1 MPETE
6 QTKPSELDRLPRW
19 APFVVMAGLTLVA
32 FRQYLLSSPGEMLLG
47 QDTLAAGIM
56 FRKFFV
62 EHIRALGRLPLWNP
76 YLFGGVPTIEA
87 GSGDI
92 LYPASIL
99 HFLLP
104 LTSALAWKLILHV
117 YLAGVFMYLAA
128 RALGASRLLALFAGS
143 AYMLSANLV
152 SLVWGGQDGKMY
164 VTALFPAGLWLL
176 VTALERGS
184 WFRFLWLGVV
194 AGLMVVAHPQLAYYA
209 YLGLAGYAIGALWSR
224 RREGGAMLAHVLASA
239 MLAVVTAV
247 GVAAVVLIPM
257 YRYLRE
263 DSPRAG
269 PGRGFEYSASWSLHA
284 EEALSLFIP
293 EFAGTDVQAE
303 TYWGKNPFKHNSE
316 YGGALVLILGIAGI
330 AGLRGD
336 RRRWGL
342 GAMAAVALLYALG
355 AGTPVFRILYTI
367 VPGLK
372 NFRAPSLAAFLA
384 IASLTILATLL
395 LERVL
400 AQGDPR
406 ARRTMSIALLAGAII
421 ATLVAIIA
429 LAGGPGLYNTW
440 TSLFGRAEGVDR
452 AQAFAANQPR
462 IAGGAL
468 VVALLCALNWT
479 AVWLWQRG
487 QIRSSH
493 VALILIALTALDL
506 LRVDSRYIQIVRYD
520 EFFPADP
527 GIEALRSRLAPG
539 ERVLTVGGVYPEGF
553 LATYGVPEV
562 FGYHGNQL
570 RWYNDLTR
578 YQVRQGA
585 RSASEL
591 EQYWVSLLNSGAL
604 RALAA
609 RYVLLPGQ
617 VDLPGYK
624 LLGADQRVAV
634 YVNDGAAPGAAVVPQ
649 VQVEPDSARRIA
661 LLWSPTFDPSKTA
674 VVDEPV
680 HSIGQAGGTGTAVIE
695 GNGDDTLLVR
705 VQSSGPALLT
715 ISRTYHPSW
724 EAEIDGAPA
733 PVIQANHALMG
744 VPLTKS
750 GEHRVLLRYRPQI
763 VQLCAAITTTTWIL
777 VLLMTAGAVAV
788 GLRRRRG

>member
-1 MPETE
+1 ME
-6 QTKPSELDRLPRW
+6 QSGQSELDRLPRW
-19 APFVVMAGLTLVA
+19 APFVVMGGLTLLA

-62 EHIRALGRLPLWNP
+62 EHIQALGRLPLWNP

-99 HFLLP
+99 LFLLP

-128 RALGASRLLALFAGS
+128 RALGARRLLALFAGS

-164 VTALFPAGLWLL
+164 VTALFPAALWLL
-176 VTALERGS
+176 VTALDRRS

-209 YLGLAGYAIGALWSR
+209 YLALAGYALGALWSR
-224 RREGGAMLAHVLASA
+224 RREGGAMLAHVLASG
-239 MLAVVTAV
+239 MLAVITAV
-247 GVAAVVLIPM
+247 GIAAVVLIPM

-284 EEALSLFIP
+284 EEAVSLFIP
-293 EFAGTDVQAE
+293 EFSGTDVQSE

-316 YGGALVLILGIAGI
+316 YGGTLVLVLGVAGI
-330 AGLRGD
+330 VGLKGD

-342 GAMAAVALLYALG
+342 GAMAAIALLYALG
-355 AGTPVFRILYTI
+355 AGTPVFGLLYSV

-372 NFRAPSLAAFLA
+372 NFRAPSLAAFVA
-384 IASLTILATLL
+384 IASLTVLATLL

-400 AQGDPR
+400 ARGDPQ
-406 ARRTMSIALLAGAII
+406 ARRTMSIALLVGAGA
-421 ATLVAIIA
+421 ALLVALVA
-429 LAGGPGLYNTW
+429 LAGGTGLYGTW
-440 TSLFGRAEGVDR
+440 TSIVGQPEAADR
-452 AQAFAANQPR
+452 AAQFAANLPR

-468 VVALLCALNWT
+468 AVTLICALSWT
-479 AVWLWQRG
+479 AVWLWSQGRL
-487 QIRSSH
+487 RATH
-493 VALILIALTALDL
+493 VALALIGLTALDL
-506 LRVDSRYIQIVRYD
+506 LRVDSRYIQMVRYD
-520 EFFPADP
+520 EFFPPDP

-570 RWYNDLTR
+570 RWYNAMTR
-578 YQVRQGA
+578 YDVRQGA
-585 RSASEL
+585 RTASDL
-591 EQYWVSLLNSGAL
+591 EQYWLSLLSSGAL

-617 VDLPGYK
+617 VELPGFR

-634 YVNDGAAPGAAVVPQ
+634 YVNEGAAPGAAVVPE
-649 VQVEPDSARRIA
+649 VLVEPDSARRVA
-661 LLWSPTFDPSKTA
+661 LLWSPTFDPTKTV
-674 VVDEPV
+674 VVDQPV
-680 HSIGQAGGTGTAVIE
+680 LAVGQAGGTGTAIIE
-695 GNGDDTLLVR
+695 GNGDDTLAVR

-715 ISRTYHPSW
+715 ISRTYHASW
-724 EAEIDGAPA
+724 QAEIDGAPV
-733 PVIQANHALMG
+733 PVIQANHALMA
-744 VPLTKS
+744 VPLTRS
-750 GEHRVLLRYRPQI
+750 GDHRVVLRYRPSI
-763 VQLCAAITTTTWIL
+763 VQLCAAITAATWIL
-777 VLLMTAGAVAV
+777 VLLVTAGAVAV
-788 GLRRRRG
+788 GLRRRA